1 MTSSNDQKVH
11 VVTSVERRRYW
22 SPYEKKSIV
31 EETQEPGKS
40 ISYVARQHNL
50 SPAQL
55 FKWRRQYEDGALTGV
70 GSEEKVVPESV
81 YKQALDRMKRL
92 ERLLGQK
99 TEEVEIL
106 KEAVRMSREKK
117 QIWRNPYVGLGVI
130 P

>member
-55 FKWRRQYEDGALTGV
+55 FKWRR
-70 GSEEKVVPESV
+70 
-81 YKQALDRMKRL
+81 
-92 ERLLGQK
+92 
-99 TEEVEIL
+99 
-106 KEAVRMSREKK
+106 
-117 QIWRNPYVGLGVI
+117 
-130 P
+130 